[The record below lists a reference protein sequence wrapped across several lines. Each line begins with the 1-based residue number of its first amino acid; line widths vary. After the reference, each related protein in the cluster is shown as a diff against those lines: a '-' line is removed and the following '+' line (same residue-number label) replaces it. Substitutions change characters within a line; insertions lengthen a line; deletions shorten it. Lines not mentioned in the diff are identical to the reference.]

1 MSDVQGSGVPIA
13 ATFSPDGRWIA
24 YQFGSVGLDTFPSV
38 FVRPFPLTSVK
49 YRIADGIHPLWSQ
62 DGKELLYNQGPSRP
76 LAAVSVTTAPVFS
89 WGEPRSEPLAI
100 ASLEGGLWFERN
112 IDIAADG
119 RLIGVVAL
127 DTSAAQ
133 ERAPTQIQVGT
144 QLVRRAQSADPAKPL
159 TSLD

>member
-1 MSDVQGSGVPIA
+1 M
-13 ATFSPDGRWIA
+13 
-24 YQFGSVGLDTFPSV
+24 

-76 LAAVSVTTAPVFS
+76 LAAVSVMTAPVFS

-112 IDIAADG
+112 IDIAPDG

-127 DTSAAQ
+127 HASAAQ
-133 ERAPTQIQVGT
+133 ERGT
-144 QLVRRAQSADPAKPL
+144 NADPGSAQLVRRAQSAGAAKPL